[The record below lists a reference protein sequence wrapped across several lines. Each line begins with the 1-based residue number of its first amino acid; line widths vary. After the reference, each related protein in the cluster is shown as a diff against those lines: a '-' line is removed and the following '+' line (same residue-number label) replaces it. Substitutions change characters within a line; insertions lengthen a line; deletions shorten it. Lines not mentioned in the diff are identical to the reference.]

1 MVTFCS
7 GTDVVIFFT
16 PFTNLMFCF
25 IFVSHPEQCITGF
38 VVTTRVSLV
47 CLLFPPAKA
56 LFPLAKALFPPA
68 QTLADIAAIKAI
80 KSCFFI
86 LSDN

>member
-38 VVTTRVSLV
+38 VVTTRVSLAS
-47 CLLFPPAKA
+47 LLFPPAF
-56 LFPLAKALFPPA
+56 LSPFLAKVEL
-68 QTLADIAAIKAI
+68 LIIDY
-80 KSCFFI
+80 
-86 LSDN
+86 

>member
-38 VVTTRVSLV
+38 VVTTRVSLA
-47 CLLFPPAKA
+47 CLLFPPAF
-56 LFPLAKALFPPA
+56 LSLPLYP
-68 QTLADIAAIKAI
+68 DIWLVILT
-80 KSCFFI
+80 FI
-86 LSDN
+86 HGQYL